1 MELITSTKN
10 EYIKAVRSLKQAKY
24 RRELGKFLAE
34 GEKCAAEALHYASV
48 EALLIPERGQQPS
61 ELCALAEQQGARV
74 IAVSEAVMEAV
85 SEVKTPQ
92 GAIAV
97 VRRQAERPFAGQGVI
112 AALEEVGDPTNVGA
126 ILRTADAI
134 GAAGVLLSA
143 GCADPTAPRAVRASM
158 GSVFHV
164 PVRVAEDFCGTL
176 AQLKGEGWRLVG
188 GHLRGQ
194 ERLPQAEKSCLL
206 IGNESRGLS
215 AAASALCD
223 DLVKIRIYG
232 QAESLNASVAAGI
245 LLYRLKEGF

>member
-1 MELITSTKN
+1 MEVITSTKN

-24 RRELGKFLAE
+24 RKELGKFLAE
-34 GEKCAAEALHYASV
+34 GEKCAGEALRYASV
-48 EALLIPERGQQPS
+48 EALLVPEQRHPG
-61 ELCALAEQQGARV
+61 ELCALAERQGARV
-74 IAVSEAVMEAV
+74 IAVSQAVMEAV

-97 VRRQAERPFAGQGVI
+97 VRRQVEKPFAGQGVI
-112 AALEEVGDPTNVGA
+112 AALEDVADPTNVGA

-143 GCADPTAPRAVRASM
+143 GCADYMAPRAVRASM

-164 PVRVAEDFCGTL
+164 PVRVAGDFCGAL

-194 ERLPQAEKSCLL
+194 DRLPQAEKSCLL

-215 AAASALCD
+215 TAASALCD
-223 DLVKIRIYG
+223 NLVKIRIYG

-245 LLYRLKEGF
+245 LLYRLREGF

>member
-1 MELITSTKN
+1 MEVITSTKN

-24 RRELGKFLAE
+24 RKELGKFLAE
-34 GEKCAAEALHYASV
+34 GEKCAGEALRYAGV
-48 EALLIPERGQQPS
+48 EALLVPEQRQPG
-61 ELCALAEQQGARV
+61 ELCALAERQGARV
-74 IAVSEAVMEAV
+74 IAVSQAVMEAV

-97 VRRQAERPFAGQGVI
+97 VRRQVEKPFAGQGVI
-112 AALEEVGDPTNVGA
+112 AALEDVADPTNVGA

-143 GCADPTAPRAVRASM
+143 GCADYMAPRAVRASM

-164 PVRVAEDFCGTL
+164 PVRVSGDFCGAL

-194 ERLPQAEKSCLL
+194 DRLPQTEKSCLL

-215 AAASALCD
+215 TAASALCD

-245 LLYRLKEGF
+245 LLYRLREGF

>member
-1 MELITSTKN
+1 MEVITSTKN

-24 RRELGKFLAE
+24 RKELGKFLAE
-34 GEKCAAEALHYASV
+34 GEKCAGEALRYAGV
-48 EALLIPERGQQPS
+48 EALLVPEQRQPG
-61 ELCALAEQQGARV
+61 ELCALAERQGARV
-74 IAVSEAVMEAV
+74 IAVSQAVMEAV

-97 VRRQAERPFAGQGVI
+97 VRRQAEKPFAGQGVI
-112 AALEEVGDPTNVGA
+112 AALEDVADPTNVGA

-143 GCADPTAPRAVRASM
+143 GCADYMAPRAVRASM

-164 PVRVAEDFCGTL
+164 PVRVAEDFCGALT
-176 AQLKGEGWRLVG
+176 QLKGEGWRLVG

-194 ERLPQAEKSCLL
+194 DRLPQAEKSCLL

-215 AAASALCD
+215 TAASALCD

-245 LLYRLKEGF
+245 LLYRLREGF